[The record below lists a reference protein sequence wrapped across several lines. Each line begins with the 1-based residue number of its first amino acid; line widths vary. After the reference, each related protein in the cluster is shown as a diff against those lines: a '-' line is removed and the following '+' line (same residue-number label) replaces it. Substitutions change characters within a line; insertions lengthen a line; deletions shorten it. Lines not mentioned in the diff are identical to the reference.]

1 MTFWVEKLTRFPYLT
16 SANGFHTVLRSIN
29 IRETTEMDLTT
40 GNRIGEARERI
51 VNLLRGRNKKARF
64 MTELYASLER
74 SGIKTEE
81 ADRVLAALETEG
93 VVMIRHNFCAD
104 PHLTGVDLRV
114 VALVESIGGGDPQMS
129 AIRLIDETWNKWL
142 SEYLANHRCG

>member
-1 MTFWVEKLTRFPYLT
+1 
-16 SANGFHTVLRSIN
+16 
-29 IRETTEMDLTT
+29 MDPAT
-40 GNRIGEARERI
+40 GNRIGEARDKI
-51 VNLLRGRNKKARF
+51 VDLLRSRNKKARF

-114 VALVESIGGGDPQMS
+114 VALVESAGGGDPQMS

>member
-1 MTFWVEKLTRFPYLT
+1 VEKLTRFAYLT

-29 IRETTEMDLTT
+29 SRETTEMDPTT

-81 ADRVLAALETEG
+81 ADRVLAALETE

-114 VALVESIGGGDPQMS
+114 VALVESAGGGDPQMS